1 MTRLTRRGALGF
13 GVAGLG
19 AGLGAAACTT
29 TGEAAYAGK
38 AAFGHGVASG
48 DPTQTAVILWTRVT
62 PEAPGPVPVMWNI
75 ARDAAMKDVVKKG
88 AFTTG
93 PERDYTV
100 KIDVDGLEAGQVYY
114 YWFTAGQTSSPAGVT
129 RTLPATGV
137 ADYRMAVVSCSNW
150 PFGFFNVYREIAKRG
165 QASVIDAVIHLGDYI
180 YEYGQNGYGGE
191 VGKQI
196 GRNHEP
202 ANECVSL
209 TDYRTR
215 YAQYRSDPDLQAA
228 HAIAPWFCTWD
239 DHETANNSYRTGAE
253 NHQPDTEGEWSVRKA
268 GAIQAYLEWMP
279 VRDPAAGKA
288 RESIWH
294 KVDIGDLATLFLLE
308 SRLVGRGDDVT
319 YGEIFLAPDAER
331 PKVAAAIKAKLADPN
346 RTMLGFE
353 QEAWLADALKQSTAA
368 NRKWQVL
375 GNQVTMAKVKMPNLQ
390 TGLTPAQWE
399 KVPVGSRRSWS
410 TASYGL
416 EWNPDSWSGYPAARE
431 RLYAAAKAAKAR
443 LVTLTGDTHTGWA
456 NQLHDNSGQQ
466 RGVEFGCTAVT
477 SPGAGDSM
485 PFEELNWLMPE
496 ANSSEVL
503 YYNAFAK
510 GFTLLTLKADQVEA
524 EFIKVSNVRSRDY
537 FASTDARFIAR
548 QNEVG
553 GMGGL
558 QKVMG
563 GTVVTAG

>member
-75 ARDAAMKDVVKKG
+75 ARDAAMQDVVKKG

-288 RESIWH
+288 RESIW
-294 KVDIGDLATLFLLE
+294 
-308 SRLVGRGDDVT
+308 
-319 YGEIFLAPDAER
+319 
-331 PKVAAAIKAKLADPN
+331 
-346 RTMLGFE
+346 
-353 QEAWLADALKQSTAA
+353 
-368 NRKWQVL
+368 
-375 GNQVTMAKVKMPNLQ
+375 
-390 TGLTPAQWE
+390 
-399 KVPVGSRRSWS
+399 
-410 TASYGL
+410 
-416 EWNPDSWSGYPAARE
+416 
-431 RLYAAAKAAKAR
+431 
-443 LVTLTGDTHTGWA
+443 
-456 NQLHDNSGQQ
+456 QQ
-466 RGVEFGCTAVT
+466 G
-477 SPGAGDSM
+477 
-485 PFEELNWLMPE
+485 
-496 ANSSEVL
+496 
-503 YYNAFAK
+503 
-510 GFTLLTLKADQVEA
+510 
-524 EFIKVSNVRSRDY
+524 
-537 FASTDARFIAR
+537 
-548 QNEVG
+548 
-553 GMGGL
+553 
-558 QKVMG
+558 
-563 GTVVTAG
+563 